1 MSLCTFFGAKNKV
14 KEQMMFGTMPASV
27 IDCKKSQKNLYNRGV
42 KNDIILKNDEAIG
55 RSHFRIRFDPIK
67 NKFLI
72 KDMGDGSGTFIRIEE
87 PTVLQSGTVICV
99 GESHIIVG
107 LIFDNLFENQ
117 QIKNT
122 N

>member
-14 KEQMMFGTMPASV
+14 KEQMMFGSMPALV

-87 PTVLQSGTVICV
+87 PTVL
-99 GESHIIVG
+99 
-107 LIFDNLFENQ
+107 
-117 QIKNT
+117 
-122 N
+122 

>member
-1 MSLCTFFGAKNKV
+1 MYGS
-14 KEQMMFGTMPASV
+14 MPALAM
-27 IDCKKSQKNLYNRGV
+27 DCRKSSRHLLNRSA

-55 RSHFRIRFDPIK
+55 RSHFRIRFDPVK
-67 NKFLI
+67 NKFLM

-107 LIFDNLFENQ
+107 LIFDNLRENQ
-117 QIKNT
+117 SNRKVGQQSIRAPYVSSII
-122 N
+122 